1 MLKQKQLNL
10 EDSNIA
16 GLGSDLDK
24 KIRLEASNGEPAW
37 KTAGKAPGLEIW
49 RVEKFKIVPVPRNL
63 YGSFYSG
70 DSYIV
75 LHTYKK
81 PNAEAL
87 LWDVHFW
94 LGQNTTQ
101 DEAGTA
107 AYKTVELDDHL
118 GGAPIQHRE
127 VQDYES
133 SMFLS
138 YFKPGIRVL
147 EGGVDTGFHHVG
159 PKEYKPRLLQLK
171 GKKNIRLR
179 QVPLELGSLNSG
191 DVFILDLGMKLIQF
205 NGKQSS
211 GIERAKA
218 AELCRALDTER
229 EGKPEVVVFEENDK
243 DYPKEWLDTLGA
255 KGPIKDAKAGGDDLL
270 SEQAVVNK
278 SLWRLSD
285 ASGKMTMTKEAEGK
299 DVAMGKLDGADVFI
313 LDVGREVF
321 VWIGAGTTAEERKY
335 GLKYAEQY
343 LKDQK
348 RPLYTPISRVIQGG
362 ENDYFRDAF
371 KM

>member
-10 EDSNIA
+10 EESNIS

-63 YGSFYSG
+63 YGTFYSG

-81 PNAEAL
+81 TGGEAL

-138 YFKPGIRVL
+138 YFNPGIRVL
-147 EGGVDTGFHHVG
+147 EGGVDSGFHHVG
-159 PKEYKPRLLQLK
+159 PKEYKPRLLHLK

-179 QVPLELGSLNSG
+179 QVPLENASLNSG

-205 NGKQSS
+205 NGKASN
-211 GIERAKA
+211 GMERAKA
-218 AELCRALDTER
+218 AELCRALDSER
-229 EGKPEVVVFEENDK
+229 DGKPEVVVFDEIDAE
-243 DYPKEWLDTLGA
+243 YPKEWTALLPKQA
-255 KGPIKDAKAGGDDLL
+255 IKDAKAGGDDLL
-270 SEQAVVNK
+270 SESAVVK
-278 SLWRLSD
+278 KTLWRLSD
-285 ASGKMTMTKEAEGK
+285 ESGKMTMTQEAEGAA
-299 DVAMGKLDGADVFI
+299 VNIQKLDGKDVFI
-313 LDVGREVF
+313 LDVSREVF
-321 VWIGAGTTAEERKY
+321 VWIGAATSADERKY

-343 LKDQK
+343 LKDQS
-348 RPLYTPISRVIQGG
+348 RPLYTPISRVIQGA
-362 ENDYFRDAF
+362 ENDYFREAF
-371 KM
+371 KL